1 MPNSNE
7 NSWLCLFWAN
17 YTCLNNFILILG
29 VYSKTTYEDQDN
41 EYYCNS
47 VPFKFA
53 FAFLILSWILLPIL
67 ICCSLLICCGVC
79 CAGLCAVCCA
89 CSNCFE
95 EYAPVSTD
103 AAAADTEK
111 AAEETVETEKAM
123 EETAV
128 ETEKAAEETALE
140 TEKATEEAAVE
151 ETELTLEE

>member
-7 NSWLCLFWAN
+7 NSWLCLS
-17 YTCLNNFILILG
+17 NFLG
-29 VYSKTTYEDQDN
+29 VYSKTTYEDKGD

-111 AAEETVETEKAM
+111 AAETS
-123 EETAV
+123 V